1 MSQIPVVSSPNVAV
15 NVVSDVMTSN
25 PVVSE
30 ALSVDLSDLFCAV
43 NDESVMC
50 NDVNAGECGIKDK
63 VNAEDCGGEVN
74 DISGGNVECVTLS
87 DNDDFGQTLVL
98 DGSRV
103 ATNDDEFSRMLAS
116 DVCGSDVTDLIREKN
131 DESTLICSAQDHDS
145 KGGLVIDI
153 GQLCHQDKV

>member
-1 MSQIPVVSSPNVAV
+1 
-15 NVVSDVMTSN
+15 
-25 PVVSE
+25 
-30 ALSVDLSDLFCAV
+30 
-43 NDESVMC
+43 
-50 NDVNAGECGIKDK
+50 
-63 VNAEDCGGEVN
+63 
-74 DISGGNVECVTLS
+74 LS

-98 DGSRV
+98 DESRV
-103 ATNDDEFSRMLAS
+103 ATNDEFSRMLAS